1 MTNKLWELSSLS
13 MFEHIWTYLSNF
25 CQAWTCLSKFEQKRV
40 RMSTKPSKRT
50 IICKVHQNF
59 RLQMSYYL
67 ELKTTIFKVCSEAS
81 SHQIHQMLISTF
93 VWFVVPKDIFCVC
106 VSTSP
111 TIKLSWL
118 QVMPL
123 RRKIIKVPGIDFG
136 FLYKKCQNFTFN
148 KIQESKLSKIFH

>member
-13 MFEHIWTYLSNF
+13 MFEHIWAIFVKLEHVWANSNKIELE
-25 CQAWTCLSKFEQKRV
+25 CQANHQKE
-40 RMSTKPSKRT
+40 RM
-50 IICKVHQNF
+50 IVICKVHQNF

-111 TIKLSWL
+111 TVKLSWL

>member
-1 MTNKLWELSSLS
+1 MRTFK
-13 MFEHIWTYLSNF
+13 FEHVWAYLSNF

-59 RLQMSYYL
+59 RLQISYYYL

-93 VWFVVPKDIFCVC
+93 VWFVVPKDIFCGC
-106 VSTSP
+106 TSTSP

-118 QVMPL
+118 RCHCL
-123 RRKIIKVPGIDFG
+123 K
-136 FLYKKCQNFTFN
+136 
-148 KIQESKLSKIFH
+148 KLSRFQGLILVFFTKSSQQIAKISILP